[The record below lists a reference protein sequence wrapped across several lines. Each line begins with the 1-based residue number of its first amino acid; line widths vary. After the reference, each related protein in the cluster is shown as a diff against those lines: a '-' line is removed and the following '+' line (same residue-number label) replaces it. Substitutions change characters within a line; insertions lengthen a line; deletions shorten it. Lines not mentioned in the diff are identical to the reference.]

1 MADSDAPTTEE
12 LETLALL
19 GAALEVGD
27 PVPDLAVAMAKTVP
41 EWANLDGELA
51 ALLEDSGMAVAVAGV
66 RSGDSAIRSV
76 TFEAESLAVEVQVS
90 AAAGHG
96 MVDIGGLV
104 APAGP
109 GQVQLH
115 QRDGTL
121 VATIDELGRFTL
133 AGVTSGMTWIEVEV
147 GPDRVH
153 TSWFLL

>member
-1 MADSDAPTTEE
+1 MADPDALTTEE

-19 GAALEVGD
+19 GDALEIGD
-27 PVPDLAVAMAKTVP
+27 PVPEVAVAMAKTVP
-41 EWANLDGELA
+41 EWAALDGELA

-66 RSGDSAIRSV
+66 RSDSAIRSV

-90 AAAGHG
+90 AASGHG
-96 MVDIGGLV
+96 LVDVGGLV
-104 APAGP
+104 APAGV
-109 GQVQLH
+109 GSVQLH

-121 VATIDELGRFTL
+121 IATIDELGRFSL